1 MKGGHMKITSLLLAV
16 VFLLCSLTPA
26 PGQTKGE
33 DSEGFRPALVV
44 IDVQNKWLPMMDEK
58 GKESSL
64 SLINAF
70 MKFFRYYGHPVIV
83 VYHTNPEQG
92 PEPESEAFTYPSA
105 IEIAEGDLKITKN
118 FPNAFKKTELNKI
131 LQERKCNTL
140 FLCGLSAVG
149 CVLATYFGAQDLDYR
164 VFMIKDALLSHDAEY
179 TRFVEDI
186 SDTIGASALSLLV
199 KTAKK

>member
-1 MKGGHMKITSLLLAV
+1 MKITSLLLAV
-16 VFLLCSLTPA
+16 IFLLCSSTAA
-26 PGQTKGE
+26 PGQAKGE

-70 MKFFRYYGHPVIV
+70 MKFFRYYGYPIIV
-83 VYHTNPEQG
+83 VYHTSPEQG
-92 PEPESEAFTYPSA
+92 PEPGSEAFNYPPA
-105 IEIAEGDLKITKN
+105 IGIAEGDLKITKN
-118 FPNAFKKTELNKI
+118 FSNAFKKTELNKI

-186 SDTIGASALSLLV
+186 SSTIGASALSLLV
-199 KTAKK
+199 KTANK